1 MAQTTFSSGRGIAH
15 KGSGGK
21 SIVFP
26 DACKTPVGPSV
37 VPIPYPNMGQS
48 ADTT

>member
-1 MAQTTFSSGRGIAH
+1 MAQTTFANSLGIVH

-26 DACKTPVGPSV
+26 DVCKTQIGPSV
-37 VPIPYPNMGQS
+37 VPIP
-48 ADTT
+48 